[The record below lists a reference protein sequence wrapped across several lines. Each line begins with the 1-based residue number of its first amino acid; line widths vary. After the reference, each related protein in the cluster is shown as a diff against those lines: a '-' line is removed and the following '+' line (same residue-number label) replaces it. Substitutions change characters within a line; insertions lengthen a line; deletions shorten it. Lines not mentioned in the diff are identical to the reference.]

1 MTAATFAQE
10 LQGFGADKEAI
21 DDELKPMLKLVREL
35 IGVVPNS
42 SESLSIWPPG
52 LRSYNLLVPNML
64 NLPASVFG
72 QGAQKDLIGLAMYA
86 ASRAADCMYCSA
98 HTCSFALRRGANPDA
113 ILGHLDQA
121 EGAVVT
127 VSEAI
132 SRVPADLKHDD
143 VAELRSY
150 LSDDDI
156 EWLVLSV
163 SMMGFLNKFMD
174 TMGVELE
181 EEAIH
186 DVEELIAPT
195 GWGVGK
201 HGWSSEDYDDVQMT
215 EGQLLRP
222 QDNGSAGD
230 SGKAGW
236 EEVPVDGLGT
246 YMRMIRHGPGAKRIE
261 RSWTKGVPSRISS
274 VLMML
279 EDSVGYSFPVLANLG
294 HARAVKAIGTVL
306 RDNLNPETSELG
318 LGAKCLVG
326 LVYARVVG
334 NDKLAGE
341 AQLLANLFAP
351 HLSPHTMAAVS
362 RFASGEAEYAD
373 VPEGLTAV
381 EAAAVMLA
389 KTGSPSPSTVTEIT
403 IDTATSMLSPAQIVE
418 VIVWLSIQQMMH
430 RMYSFYDVAVLE
442 DDSDVGIDLR

>member
-10 LQGFGADKEAI
+10 LDGLGTDQEALKS
-21 DDELKPMLKLVREL
+21 ELKPIVNLVREL
-35 IGVVPNS
+35 IGVVPNAYGTM
-42 SESLSIWPPG
+42 SIWPTG
-52 LRSYNLLVPNML
+52 LRSYNLLVPNLL

-98 HTCSFALRRGANPDA
+98 HSCSFALRRGANPDA

-132 SRVPADLKHDD
+132 SRVPTDLKADD

-150 LSDDDI
+150 LSDADV

-163 SMMGFLNKFMD
+163 AMMGFLNKFMD

-181 EEAIH
+181 DGAIN
-186 DVEELIAPT
+186 DVEDLISST
-195 GWGVGK
+195 GWSVGK
-201 HGWSSEDYDDVQMT
+201 HGWSSEDFDDVQMT
-215 EGQLLRP
+215 EGRTLRP
-222 QDNGSAGD
+222 KNEASNGD

-246 YMRMIRHGPGAKRIE
+246 YVRMIRNGPGAKRIE
-261 RSWTKGVPSRISS
+261 RGWTKGVPNRISS

-279 EDSVGYSFPVLANLG
+279 EDEVGYSFPVLSNLR
-294 HARAVKAIGTVL
+294 HAKAVKAIGTVL
-306 RDNLNPETSELG
+306 RDNLDPDLTELG

-341 AQLLANLFAP
+341 AQVLANIYAP
-351 HLSPHTMAAVS
+351 HLTPHTLAAVS
-362 RFASGEAEYAD
+362 RFAAGEAEYAD
-373 VPEGLTAV
+373 VPAGLSAV

-403 IDTATSMLSPAQIVE
+403 IDSATSMLAPAQIVE
-418 VIVWLSIQQMMH
+418 VIIWLSIQQMMH
-430 RMYSFYDVAVLE
+430 RMYSFYDVATT
-442 DDSDVGIDLR
+442 DDES